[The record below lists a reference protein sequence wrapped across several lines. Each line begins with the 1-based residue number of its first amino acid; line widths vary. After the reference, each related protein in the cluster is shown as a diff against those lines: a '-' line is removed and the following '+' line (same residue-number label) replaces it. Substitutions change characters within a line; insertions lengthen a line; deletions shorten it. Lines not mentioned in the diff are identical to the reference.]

1 MTTKCVII
9 GGGVAGVASARML
22 SDIGVD
28 VVLLEGGPSLG
39 AGVRTHWYGGHP
51 YTFGPRHFI
60 TKENRVFEY
69 LDSIVPLRSCNEHIF
84 LSYIEQDKNF
94 YNFPIHTDDIQ
105 FMPDEEKIR
114 RELSARPDFSPE
126 DKFEDYWIKSVG
138 PTLYE
143 KFVNKYTKKMWK
155 LDHCNDF
162 DTFNWSA
169 KGVALKTGPRG
180 VFDDRMSAYPI
191 APDGYN
197 KFFDDVPSAVDIHL
211 NTRVDD
217 IDFDKCRIYSGRSSF
232 DYDILINTISPD
244 LLFQCCH
251 GELPYIGRT
260 LHKIVLPI
268 KEAFPEDVYFLYY
281 TNDEQFTRIVE
292 YKKFTKHESDQTL
305 LGLEVPDF
313 NGRHYPMPI
322 KAEMLKAE
330 KYFAEMPKNVF
341 SIGRAGSY
349 RYAVDIDDCIEQA
362 MVVVDHIKSGS
373 TPEHPVPD
381 AKWRVAD

>member
-1 MTTKCVII
+1 MAARCIVI
-9 GGGVAGVASARML
+9 GGGVAGVATARML
-22 SDIGVD
+22 CGINAN
-28 VVLLEGGPSLG
+28 VVLLEGSSLLG
-39 AGVRTHWYGGHP
+39 AGVRTHWHGGHP

-60 TKENRVFEY
+60 TKETKVFEY

-84 LSYIEQDKNF
+84 LSYVEQDAQF

-114 RELSARPDFSPE
+114 RELNSRPEFHPE
-126 DKFEDYWIKSVG
+126 DKFEDYWVKSVG

-143 KFVNKYTKKMWK
+143 KFVNRYTKKMWK
-155 LDHCNDF
+155 LDHCNEF

-180 VFDDRMSAYPI
+180 VFDDRISAYPI
-191 APDGYN
+191 AQDGYN
-197 KFFDDVPSAVDIHL
+197 KFFDDLPSSIDIHL
-211 NTRVDD
+211 ETKVDS
-217 IDFDKCRIYSGRSSF
+217 IDFKNSRVYAGEKNF
-232 DYDILINTISPD
+232 EYDILINTISPD
-244 LLFQCCH
+244 LILDSQF
-251 GELPYIGRT
+251 GELPFIGRT

-268 KEAFPEDVYFLYY
+268 KEAFPDDVYFLYY
-281 TNDEQFTRIVE
+281 TNDEKFTRIVE
-292 YKKFTKHESDQTL
+292 YKKFTKHNSNQTL

-322 KAEMLKAE
+322 KSEMMKAE
-330 KYFAEMPKNVF
+330 KYYAKMPANVF

-349 RYAVDIDDCIEQA
+349 RYAIDIDDCIEQA

-373 TPEHPVPD
+373 LPEHPVPNE
-381 AKWRVAD
+381 KWRLVD